1 MKLSIYFAGAIQKE
15 HEKNDSYWTNE
26 DFKQLRT
33 FLNPHEL
40 QVLNPAVRTDDLSDE
55 LAVFGRDMTQ
65 IYLADLL
72 FVDARHRR
80 GLGVGAEMMWAKVLG
95 KPVVMLVPKE
105 SHYRKTNASLL
116 GQSVGDYIHPFV
128 ESLSDCIADS
138 LEEGAEWILKFLE
151 GEVGL
156 IKDLSAVEHAM
167 EHYQE
172 TQFPQDQPMR
182 ELVESCETLQKR
194 FNTGV
199 FS

>member
-15 HEKNDSYWTNE
+15 HEKNDSYWSDE

-55 LAVFGRDMTQ
+55 LSVFGRDMTQ
-65 IYLADLL
+65 IYLSDLV

-95 KPVVMLVPKE
+95 KPVVILAPKE
-105 SHYRKTNASLL
+105 SHYRKANAMLL
-116 GQSVGDYIHPFV
+116 GQPVGDYIHPFV
-128 ESLSDCIADS
+128 ESLSDCIAGS
-138 LEEGAEWILKFLE
+138 LQEGAEWILKLVE
-151 GEVGL
+151 GDVELV
-156 IKDLSAVEHAM
+156 KDLSAIEHAM

-172 TQFPQDQPMR
+172 TQFPNDQPMR
-182 ELVESCETLQKR
+182 ELVESCAILQDR
-194 FNTGV
+194 FN
-199 FS
+199 S